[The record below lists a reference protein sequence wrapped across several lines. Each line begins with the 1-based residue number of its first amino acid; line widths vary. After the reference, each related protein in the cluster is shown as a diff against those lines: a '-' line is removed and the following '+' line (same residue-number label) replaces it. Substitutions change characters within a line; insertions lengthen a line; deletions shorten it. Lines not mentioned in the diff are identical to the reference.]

1 MSRLEWWTAW
11 RHLQAQSPP
20 AWLRVVTLAAL
31 WLALVGGGFMVA
43 SALTPRPG
51 LFSPV
56 VLRADDIDYFG
67 GFGIVSL
74 VLAGVVLAFCALAR
88 VFNLLA
94 TIVTF
99 SVAQGCMALVLV
111 LGLMSGLEG
120 DLRGRLLDHKAHL
133 RIAREDGAGFVADDA
148 LLSAL
153 AAAPEVAGASPILEG
168 EVLLRTTFARAGAT
182 LLGIDPARHRD
193 VTALAAEVEQGSYAF
208 MLAPERIPRFAPP
221 PPAEPPPP
229 PEPLPEPPPP
239 DLPATATLPDDED
252 TGGWEDPAVEVP
264 RLRALGR
271 APAAVPPESPVP
283 SDSPG
288 EPVPLASPT
297 VEAPAPMD
305 SPASAP
311 SPDLSDD
318 DDGGGWED
326 PAVEIPRLRAE
337 GQLAPATPPRLA
349 SPEPTPAAAE
359 PDAGELPDE
368 EPVLPPILIGREL
381 AGELGVGLGDPVQLV
396 TPVGRITPQGVVP
409 GLLVVRVAGVFF
421 TGIFDYDRKHVYL
434 PLPQAQA
441 FQRAGAQVTAVEVA
455 LRDVDAIDRG
465 KRAVVAAL
473 GDRELVVLDWRE
485 QNRDLFSAM
494 FLEKV
499 AMSVALVFVI
509 LVAAFGILATNL
521 MSVLEKAPE
530 IAILKTMGSSDRSV
544 ARIFALE
551 GLCVGILGTLGGITT
566 GVVLG
571 LLLGVHGLP
580 LQGGVFY
587 LERLPIQII
596 PAEVVTVALVAL
608 CIVGLSSAWPARSA
622 ARLRPVDGLRLRDE

>member
-1 MSRLEWWTAW
+1 MTRLEWWTAW
-11 RHLQAQSPP
+11 RHLRAQSPP
-20 AWLRVVTLAAL
+20 AWLWIVALAAL
-31 WLALVGGGFMVA
+31 WLSLVGGGFMLA

-51 LFSPV
+51 LFSTLGP
-56 VLRADDIDYFG
+56 RAVDYFG
-67 GFGIVSL
+67 GFGIASL
-74 VLAGVVLAFCALAR
+74 TLAAVVLAFCGLAR
-88 VFNLLA
+88 IFNLLA

-133 RIAREDGAGFVADDA
+133 RIAREDGAGFVADAA
-148 LLSAL
+148 LLDAL
-153 AAAPEVAGASPILEG
+153 AATPEVAGASPILEG
-168 EVLLRTTFARAGAT
+168 EVLLRTAYAREGAT
-182 LLGIDPARHRD
+182 LLGIEPEHHRD
-193 VTALAAEVEQGSYAF
+193 VTKLADEVEQGSYAF
-208 MLAPERIPRFAPP
+208 LLAPERIPRFAPP
-221 PPAEPPPP
+221 SPEPPPELPFP
-229 PEPLPEPPPP
+229 PQAAPDEGLAPPAGASKPSEAPLPEPKPVR
-239 DLPATATLPDDED
+239 AT
-252 TGGWEDPAVEVP
+252 
-264 RLRALGR
+264 
-271 APAAVPPESPVP
+271 S
-283 SDSPG
+283 SD
-288 EPVPLASPT
+288 
-297 VEAPAPMD
+297 
-305 SPASAP
+305 
-311 SPDLSDD
+311 DD

-337 GQLAPATPPRLA
+337 GRLNAATPPR
-349 SPEPTPAAAE
+349 EAE
-359 PDAGELPDE
+359 PGVDAIPE
-368 EPVLPPILIGREL
+368 EPEVFEGEPILPPILLGREL
-381 AGELGVGLGDPVQLV
+381 ANQLGVGLGDPVQIV

-421 TGIFDYDRKHVYL
+421 TGIYDYDRKHVYL

-441 FQRAGAQVTAVEVA
+441 FQRAGAQVTAIEIA
-455 LRDVDAIDRG
+455 LRDVTAIEHG
-465 KRAVVAAL
+465 KTAVLTVIGGRQLA
-473 GDRELVVLDWRE
+473 VLDWRE

-551 GLCVGILGTLGGITT
+551 GLCVGILGTFGGITT

-571 LLLGVHGLP
+571 LLLSIHGLP

-608 CIVGLSSAWPARSA
+608 CIVGLSSAWPARAA

>member
-1 MSRLEWWTAW
+1 MTRLEWWTAW
-11 RHLQAQSPP
+11 RHLRAQSPP
-20 AWLRVVTLAAL
+20 AWLRLVALAAL
-31 WLALVGGGFMVA
+31 WLALVGGGFMLA
-43 SALTPRPG
+43 SARTPRPG
-51 LFSPV
+51 LFSAIVPQAETV
-56 VLRADDIDYFG
+56 DYFG
-67 GFGIVSL
+67 ACGMASL
-74 VLAGVVLAFCALAR
+74 TLAGVVLAFCGLAR

-120 DLRGRLLDHKAHL
+120 DLRERLLDHKAHL
-133 RIAREDGAGFVADDA
+133 RIAREDGAGFVVDTA
-148 LLSAL
+148 LLAAL
-153 AAAPEVAGASPILEG
+153 AATPEVAGASPILEG
-168 EVLLRTTFARAGAT
+168 EVLLRTAYAREGAT
-182 LLGIDPARHRD
+182 LLGIEPERHRD

-208 MLAPERIPRFAPP
+208 LFAPERIPRFAPP
-221 PPAEPPPP
+221 PA
-229 PEPLPEPPPP
+229 PEPLPELPLP
-239 DLPATATLPDDED
+239 DAVAATTGLPDDED
-252 TGGWEDPAVEVP
+252 SGGWEDPAVEVP
-264 RLRALGR
+264 RLRAAGL
-271 APAAVPPESPVP
+271 APPAVSADVPKAMPPESPRVDR
-283 SDSPG
+283 SAEDGDGTSG
-288 EPVPLASPT
+288 W
-297 VEAPAPMD
+297 EAPGAP
-305 SPASAP
+305 
-311 SPDLSDD
+311 
-318 DDGGGWED
+318 EF
-326 PAVEIPRLRAE
+326 AE
-337 GQLAPATPPRLA
+337 T
-349 SPEPTPAAAE
+349 EPI
-359 PDAGELPDE
+359 
-368 EPVLPPILIGREL
+368 LPPILLGREL
-381 AGELGVGLGDPVQLV
+381 ASQLGVGLGDPVQIV

-421 TGIFDYDRKHVYL
+421 TGIYDYDGKHVYL

-441 FQRAGAQVTAVEVA
+441 FQRAGSQVTSVEIA
-455 LRDVDAIDRG
+455 LRDVRAIDRG
-465 KRAVVAAL
+465 KAAVVSAIA
-473 GDRELVVLDWRE
+473 GRELVVLDWRE

-571 LLLGVHGLP
+571 LLLGIHGLP

>member
-1 MSRLEWWTAW
+1 MTRLEWWTAW
-11 RHLQAQSPP
+11 RHLRAQSPP
-20 AWLRVVTLAAL
+20 AWLWIVALAAL
-31 WLALVGGGFMVA
+31 WLSLVGGGFMLA

-51 LFSPV
+51 LFSTLGP
-56 VLRADDIDYFG
+56 RAVDYFG
-67 GFGIVSL
+67 GFGIASL
-74 VLAGVVLAFCALAR
+74 TLAAVVLAFCGLAR
-88 VFNLLA
+88 IFNLLA

-133 RIAREDGAGFVADDA
+133 RIAREDGAGFVADAA
-148 LLSAL
+148 LLDAL
-153 AAAPEVAGASPILEG
+153 AATPEVAGASPILEG
-168 EVLLRTTFARAGAT
+168 EVLLRTAYAREGAT
-182 LLGIDPARHRD
+182 LLGIEPEHHRD
-193 VTALAAEVEQGSYAF
+193 VTKLADEVEQGSYAF
-208 MLAPERIPRFAPP
+208 LLAPERIPRFAPP
-221 PPAEPPPP
+221 SPEPPPELPFP
-229 PEPLPEPPPP
+229 PQAAPDEGLAPPAGASKPSEAPLPEPKPVR
-239 DLPATATLPDDED
+239 AT
-252 TGGWEDPAVEVP
+252 
-264 RLRALGR
+264 
-271 APAAVPPESPVP
+271 S
-283 SDSPG
+283 SD
-288 EPVPLASPT
+288 
-297 VEAPAPMD
+297 
-305 SPASAP
+305 
-311 SPDLSDD
+311 DD

-337 GQLAPATPPRLA
+337 GRLYAATPPR
-349 SPEPTPAAAE
+349 EAE
-359 PDAGELPDE
+359 PGVDAIPE
-368 EPVLPPILIGREL
+368 EPEVFEGEPILPPILLGREL
-381 AGELGVGLGDPVQLV
+381 ANQLGVGLGDPVQIV

-421 TGIFDYDRKHVYL
+421 TGIYDYDRKHVYL

-441 FQRAGAQVTAVEVA
+441 FQRAGAQVTAIEIA
-455 LRDVDAIDRG
+455 LRDVTAIEHG
-465 KRAVVAAL
+465 KTAVLTVIGGRQLA
-473 GDRELVVLDWRE
+473 VLDWRE

-551 GLCVGILGTLGGITT
+551 GLCVGILGTFGGITT

-571 LLLGVHGLP
+571 LLLSIHGLP

-608 CIVGLSSAWPARSA
+608 CIVGLSSAWPARAA

>member
-1 MSRLEWWTAW
+1 MTRLEWWTAW
-11 RHLQAQSPP
+11 RHLRAQHPP
-20 AWLRVVTLAAL
+20 AWLRIVTFAAL
-31 WLALVGGGFMVA
+31 WLALVGGGFLLA

-51 LFSPV
+51 LFAPI
-56 VLRADDIDYFG
+56 VLRADAVDYLG
-67 GFGIVSL
+67 GFGIASL
-74 VLAGVVLAFCALAR
+74 VLAAVVLAFCGLAR
-88 VFNLLA
+88 LFNLLA

-99 SVAQGCMALVLV
+99 SVAQGSMALVLV

-120 DLRGRLLDHKAHL
+120 DLRGRLLDHKAHV
-133 RIAREDGAGFVADDA
+133 RIARADGAGFLADDA
-148 LLSAL
+148 LLAAL
-153 AAAPEVAGASPILEG
+153 AAAPELAGASPILEG
-168 EVLLRTTFARAGAT
+168 EVLLRTAYARQGAT
-182 LLGIDPARHRD
+182 LLGIVPELHRG
-193 VTALAAEVEQGSYAF
+193 VTALATEVEQGSYAF

-221 PPAEPPPP
+221 PLAPL
-229 PEPLPEPPPP
+229 EPLPEPALPPP
-239 DLPATATLPDDED
+239 PSGDPDPPTSAALPDDED
-252 TGGWEDPAVEVP
+252 TSGWEDPASEVP
-264 RLRALGR
+264 RLRAAGL
-271 APAAVPPESPVP
+271 APAAVPSVSPDEAVPSDTSPAPVVPVP
-283 SDSPG
+283 S
-288 EPVPLASPT
+288 ASP
-297 VEAPAPMD
+297 
-305 SPASAP
+305 
-311 SPDLSDD
+311 DD
-318 DDGGGWED
+318 PPEEDDGGGWED

-337 GQLAPATPPRLA
+337 GSLPAALPPR
-349 SPEPTPAAAE
+349 EAE
-359 PDAGELPDE
+359 PDPDLTPDPALELPE
-368 EPVLPPILIGREL
+368 PEPVLPPILLGREL
-381 AGELGVGLGDPVQLV
+381 ASELGVGLGDPVQIV

-409 GLLVVRVAGVFF
+409 GLLIVRVAGVFF

-455 LRDVDAIDRG
+455 LRDVDALDRG
-465 KRAVVAAL
+465 KAAVLAAV

-596 PAEVVTVALVAL
+596 PGEVVTVALVAL
-608 CIVGLSSAWPARSA
+608 CIVGLSSAWPARAA